1 VGLEHDYEHEYEK
14 DRESVD
20 RAWDERCDEWPPAD
34 PAVVNL
40 ASHRPE
46 VSMRR
51 VLIVGLSLVL
61 AAAAPRAQSPSPS
74 PATAAKPQKSLDLS
88 ALDRSVDP
96 CANFY
101 QFACGGWRKAN
112 PIPGDKARWGRFDQL
127 SEFNQYTL
135 RDILEQASISSASRT
150 PLEAKVGDM
159 YASCMDQ
166 STIDARGLTPIDAD
180 LAAIDAA
187 ASKPELARALG
198 TLKASGLSGPF
209 AFAVGADLRDSTKTL
224 VNVDQGGITL
234 PDRDYYLKADA
245 KNVETREAYR
255 SYTASMLELAGET
268 KEQATARAAAI
279 LAFETKLAAAQ
290 LDRTARRDPRKRDN
304 RNTRTGLSA
313 LAPGFDFEAYFA
325 AASSPAFTELNV
337 GWPDFFRQFDVA
349 WQQASM
355 DDLKAWAR
363 WRVLNGAAPALAQRF
378 EKAHFGFFSGYLRG
392 IREQPPRWKTCASAV
407 DGALGE
413 ALGQLYVARAFGPEA
428 KTRMK
433 ALVAALTTAL
443 EQDIRALEWMTP
455 ETKTRALE
463 KLRKLGKSKIG
474 YPDAWRDYSSVAVA
488 RDDYAGNL
496 RRASIFEVK
505 RNFAKLGKPVDK
517 TEWSMTPPT
526 VNAYYSSQ
534 FAEIVFPAGIL
545 QPPFFDASIDDAVNF
560 GAIGAVIGHEL
571 THGFDDSGRK
581 FDGDGN
587 LTDWWTD
594 ADGKAFDQ
602 RAACIADQYSGY
614 TPVND
619 PKTGKPAFLQGKL
632 TLGENIGDNG
642 GVRVAYMAL
651 QNTLKGTNAKAI
663 DGFTPDQRFFLGFAQ
678 VWCQN
683 TTDAESLQ
691 RILTDPHSPGVFRT
705 NGTVANMP
713 EFEKAFSCTP
723 GAPMAPV
730 KRCRVW

>member
-1 VGLEHDYEHEYEK
+1 M
-14 DRESVD
+14 
-20 RAWDERCDEWPPAD
+20 
-34 PAVVNL
+34 VNM
-40 ASHRPE
+40 AGVRFAE

-51 VLIVGLSLVL
+51 VLIACLTIVL
-61 AAAAPRAQSPSPS
+61 AAAAPRAQSPSTQA
-74 PATAAKPQKSLDLS
+74 ATAPKPLRSLDLT

-96 CANFY
+96 CTNFY
-101 QFACGGWRKAN
+101 EFACGGWRKAN

-127 SEFNQYTL
+127 AEFNQYTL
-135 RDILEQASISSASRT
+135 RDILEKASTAKGRT
-150 PLEAKVGDM
+150 PIEAQVGDL

-166 STIDARGLTPIDAD
+166 PTIDARGLKPIEAD
-180 LAAIDAA
+180 LASIDGAA
-187 ASKPELARALG
+187 TKADLSRVLG
-198 TLKASGLSGPF
+198 TLRASGIAGPF
-209 AFAVGADLRDSTKTL
+209 GFAVGTDLRDSTKTL
-224 VNVDQGGITL
+224 VNVDQGGTTL
-234 PDRDYYLKADA
+234 PDRDYYLKEDP
-245 KNVETREAYR
+245 KNVEIREAYVA
-255 SYTASMLELAGET
+255 YVASMFALAGDP
-268 KEQATARAAAI
+268 KDAASARARAVM
-279 LAFETKLAAAQ
+279 AFETKLARAQ

-304 RNTRTGLSA
+304 RSTRAGLAA
-313 LAPGFDFEAYFA
+313 LAPGFDFDVYFT
-325 AASSPAFTELNV
+325 AASSPGFTDLNV
-337 GWPDFFRQFDVA
+337 GWPDFFKQFDAA
-349 WQQASM
+349 WQQAPV

-363 WRVLNGAAPALAQRF
+363 WRILNSAAPALAGPF

-392 IREQPPRWKTCASAV
+392 IKEQPPRWKTCASAV

-413 ALGQLYVARAFGPEA
+413 ALGQLYVARAFGPQA

-433 ALVAALTTAL
+433 ELVGALTVAL
-443 EQDIRALEWMTP
+443 EQDIHALDWMTP
-455 ETKTRALE
+455 ETKARALD

-474 YPDAWRDYSSVAVA
+474 YPDTWRDYSSVAVA

-496 RRASIFEVK
+496 RRAAVFEVK

-517 TEWSMTPPT
+517 AEWSMTPPT
-526 VNAYYSSQ
+526 VNAYYSPS

-571 THGFDDSGRK
+571 SHGFDDQGRK

-587 LTDWWTD
+587 LADWWTD
-594 ADGKAFDQ
+594 ADGKAFDE

-614 TPVND
+614 SPVND
-619 PKTGKPAFLQGKL
+619 PKTGKPAYLQGKL

-651 QNTLKGTNAKAI
+651 QNTLQGKQATAI

-705 NGTVANMP
+705 NGTVSNMP
-713 EFEKAFSCTP
+713 EFEKAFSCKA
-723 GAPMAPV
+723 GAPMAPQE
-730 KRCRVW
+730 RCRVW